1 MSRDGSTPGD
11 WSCIVDVVIVVE
23 GFRASPEAELDIRD
37 EVWPMALDQ
46 RAWWDL
52 G

>member
-1 MSRDGSTPGD
+1 
-11 WSCIVDVVIVVE
+11 VDVVIVVE